1 MHPFGNF
8 SSNQYWAQSTEK
20 TQSPEKIAQKFY
32 VTLCLFISA
41 ASDFAVGLDLRDDNK
56 LNWSV
61 TASYYSIV
69 HSTRMIVFSAV
80 GDYPTRHATISDLF
94 SGMSRR
100 GAPEQQQAVT
110 PDWLNQ
116 FDRVGLRHYNHVGHR
131 ARFTLDELSDY
142 YREELN
148 FHDSDKYFRAIGNI
162 LKNAKELR
170 NDSNYESL
178 LIAHEYHHEK
188 ITECFKE
195 LSQEMSKGAGI
206 CLEVAAKCFQSYVE
220 NDTTLEKDR
229 QAFKYL
235 TERYIQKRIYDS
247 VRERNEESI
256 LERVKGYVNPLEE
269 IFSGQQQ
276 KPEISEVEK
285 RYLQLESWVS
295 LSGFSEKTNMITD
308 FKNKIGT
315 LRENIEMVDKN
326 IR

>member
-8 SSNQYWAQSTEK
+8 SSNQYWTQSTEK
-20 TQSPEKIAQKFY
+20 TQSPEKIVQKFY

-41 ASDFAVGLDLRDDNK
+41 ASDFAVGLDLRDNKK

-69 HSTRMIVFSAV
+69 HSTRMIVFAAV
-80 GDYPTRHATISDLF
+80 GDYPKGHSVLANLF
-94 SGMSRR
+94 SGGQGISPNWLGEWLRR
-100 GAPEQQQAVT
+100 FDT
-110 PDWLNQ
+110 PGFERYN
-116 FDRVGLRHYNHVGHR
+116 RVGPR
-131 ARFTLDELSDY
+131 ARFTLDELSHY

-162 LKNAKELR
+162 FKNARILR

-188 ITECFKE
+188 VTEYFEK

-220 NDTTLEKDR
+220 NDATLEKNR

-276 KPEISEVEK
+276 KLEISEVEK

-308 FKNKIGT
+308 FKNKIDT

>member
-8 SSNQYWAQSTEK
+8 SSNQYWTP
-20 TQSPEKIAQKFY
+20 SPEKIAQKFY
-32 VTLCLFISA
+32 ATLCLFISA
-41 ASDFAVGLDLRDDNK
+41 ASDFAVGLDLRDDNT

-69 HSTRMIVFSAV
+69 HSTRMIVFAAV
-80 GDYPTRHATISDLF
+80 GDYPKGHGVLASLF
-94 SGMSRR
+94 SGGRCI
-100 GAPEQQQAVT
+100 PN
-110 PDWLNQ
+110 WLGEWLKH
-116 FDRVGLRHYNHVGHR
+116 FDPPGFEPYNRVGHR
-131 ARFTLDELSDY
+131 ARFTLDELSHY
-142 YREELN
+142 YKEELN
-148 FHDSDKYFRAIGNI
+148 LPNSDESFRTIGNI
-162 LKNAKELR
+162 LKNAKKLR
-170 NDSNYESL
+170 EDSNYEAL
-178 LIAHEYHHEK
+178 LIAHEYHHEE

-220 NDTTLEKDR
+220 NDATLEKDR

-247 VRERNEESI
+247 VRERNGESI
-256 LERVKGYVNPLEE
+256 LERVKEYVNPLEE

-276 KPEISEVEK
+276 KPESSEVEK

-295 LSGFSEKTNMITD
+295 LSDFSEKTNMITD
-308 FKNKIGT
+308 FKNKIDT